1 MNTSIY
7 DQSAGSIAQYI
18 NNVRQED
25 LDRIIS
31 GILSKTGEQISHQDR
46 RLGQALLQVSN
57 VQKLV
62 DNPELILGRMDTKHG
77 ELAEQVEVAIQ
88 NSKSI
93 LKGFGKCATAD
104 PSIVGRTVNAP
115 TDYIIRGVHVQS
127 KFING
132 ENNTLKH
139 IIEHLN
145 KYQEL
150 KFGMD

>member
-46 RLGQALLQVSN
+46 RLGRALLQVSN

-62 DNPELILGRMDTKHG
+62 DNGFTPLPDWKDALNRY
-77 ELAEQVEVAIQ
+77 
-88 NSKSI
+88 
-93 LKGFGKCATAD
+93 LKE
-104 PSIVGRTVNAP
+104 I
-115 TDYIIRGVHVQS
+115 DY
-127 KFING
+127 
-132 ENNTLKH
+132 
-139 IIEHLN
+139 
-145 KYQEL
+145 
-150 KFGMD
+150 